1 MINEH
6 NAKEGET
13 YTMAEN
19 KFTDIS
25 AEEFKAIFL
34 GYKPIEGETL
44 AENVHTDESFVGDV
58 NWVTKGMVQA
68 VKD

>member
-1 MINEH
+1 
-6 NAKEGET
+6 
-13 YTMAEN
+13 MAEN